1 MKLFITA
8 AKGLCTLTAVTVS
21 LIAFGTGAKAQSPAV
36 TGFTSG
42 GTQYRVANYTI
53 GYSFVVG
60 PSALSVTSL
69 GYLDFSFTLA
79 SAPNGLA
86 EAHRVGIFDSAGVE
100 IADATVPAG
109 TAGTLINRFRYV
121 NLATPVTLSSGST
134 YTIGGFT
141 GLIADGVT
149 SDAYEQNVSNVTT
162 SGITYGQ
169 GLYQA
174 GGFLRPTTFS
184 AADQQAYFGP
194 NFIVSTITQGGA
206 NAPEP
211 GSVAMLATGLL
222 GMGGIAFRR
231 RRAA

>member
-1 MKLFITA
+1 MSLSINNFKALLA
-8 AKGLCTLTAVTVS
+8 VTAVAGMVA
-21 LIAFGTGAKAQSPAV
+21 LLGNRANAQTPAI
-36 TGFTSG
+36 TGFTSS
-42 GTQYRVANYTI
+42 GTQYRVANYTV
-53 GYSFVVG
+53 GYNFTVG

-69 GYLDFSFTLA
+69 GYLDFSFTLNTT
-79 SAPNGLA
+79 PNGLA

-109 TAGTLINRFRYV
+109 TGGVLIGRFRYV
-121 NLATPVTLSSGST
+121 DLATPVTLSSGST

-194 NFIVSTITQGGA
+194 NFRYATVVAGA